1 MTVDM
6 QQLSRRERQI
16 MSVIYRRERATV
28 AEVLQEMPDP
38 PSYSTVRALL
48 VILEKKGAVRHI
60 LEGQRYIYLPTAP
73 SRQTAQS
80 ALQQVVQTFFA
91 GSVESTVLALLDS
104 ADIDLSAE
112 KLSQLEKLIS
122 EAKLEGR

>member
-28 AEVLQEMPDP
+28 AEVLAEMPDP

-48 VILEKKGAVRHI
+48 AILEKKGAVRHI
-60 LEGQRYIYLPTAP
+60 LEGQRYIYLPTSP

-80 ALQQVVQTFFA
+80 ALQHVVQTFFA

-104 ADIDLSAE
+104 ADTNLSAE
-112 KLSQLEKLIS
+112 KLSQFEKLIS